1 MAAKLPSWFERAW
14 RVPATAFAFAAFGLG
29 GLLLRLIFFP
39 ALNLLQRD
47 HAKRVLWAR
56 RAIQTS
62 FASFVLLMRGLG
74 LIRVEVRGRER
85 LARQG
90 LLVLANH
97 PTLIDVVILISLLR
111 NADCV
116 VRGGLANNPFTRG
129 PVRAAG
135 YICNSE
141 DGAALL
147 QSCMD
152 SMLAGGNLV
161 IFPEGTRSR
170 PGEPLKLQRGAAQI
184 ALRAERAITPVRISC
199 EPLGLSKGVAW
210 WRAADRPLHF
220 VFTVDEDLAAAPFLE
235 SAAGEPGLAARR
247 LTAYLTE
254 YFSKEWPGTC
264 KN

>member
-1 MAAKLPSWFERAW
+1 MRLESPAWFERAW
-14 RVPATAFAFAAFGLG
+14 RVPATALAFTAFGLG
-29 GLLLRLIFFP
+29 GLALRLIFFP
-39 ALNLLQRD
+39 ALTLLQRD
-47 HAKRVLWAR
+47 PARRRVWAR
-56 RAIQTS
+56 RAIQMS
-62 FASFVLLMRGLG
+62 FAGFVVLMRALG

-116 VRGGLANNPFTRG
+116 VRGGLASNPFTRG

-135 YICNSE
+135 FICNSE

-152 SMLAGGNLV
+152 SMQAGGNLV

-170 PGEPLKLQRGAAQI
+170 PGEALKLQRGAAQI
-184 ALRAERAITPVRISC
+184 AIRSERAITPVRISC
-199 EPLGLSKGVAW
+199 QPLGLSKGVAW

-220 VFTVDEDLAAAPFLE
+220 IFTVDEDLSAAPFLE
-235 SAAGEPGLAARR
+235 AAAGEPGLAARR
-247 LTAYLTE
+247 LTAYLTD
-254 YFSKEWPGTC
+254 YFSKEWPATC